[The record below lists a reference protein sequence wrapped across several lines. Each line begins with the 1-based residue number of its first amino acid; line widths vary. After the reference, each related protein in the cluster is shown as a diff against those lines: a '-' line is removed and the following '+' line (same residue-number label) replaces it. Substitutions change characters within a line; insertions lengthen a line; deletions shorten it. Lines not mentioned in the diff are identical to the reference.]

1 LERLAGIEP
10 PKEFVVSFN
19 IVSAV
24 KVVKDSGRVPVI
36 DFEINSIL
44 VITKE
49 EEHVTPLKEHL
60 FAFVEALQSQEGTTV
75 AIFVEEIRSQIK
87 SFSTS

>member
-10 PKEFVVSFN
+10 PKEFVVNFN

-24 KVVKDSGRVPVI
+24 RVVKDSGRVPVI

-49 EEHVTPLKEHL
+49 EHVTPLKEHL
-60 FAFVEALQSQEGTTV
+60 FAFVEAPQSQEGTTV

-87 SFSTS
+87 VFSMS